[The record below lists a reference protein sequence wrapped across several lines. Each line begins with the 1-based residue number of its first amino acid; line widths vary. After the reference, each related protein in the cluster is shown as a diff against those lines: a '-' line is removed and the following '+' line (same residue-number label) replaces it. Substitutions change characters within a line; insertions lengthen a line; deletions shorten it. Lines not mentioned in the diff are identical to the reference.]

1 MSKLNELIQ
10 QLCPDGVE
18 WKTLNDIGEFFGGL
32 TGKSKNDFIDGNA
45 AFITYS
51 NIYSNPSLNLNIDE
65 KVRIDDGEKQNV
77 IQYGDILFTGS
88 SETPEECG
96 MSSVV
101 TKEPTEKMYLNSFC
115 FGLRLF
121 KLDKFNF
128 DYLKHLFRSAEIRK
142 EICKTANGVTRF
154 NVSKKKMGEIAIPL
168 PPLPVQEE
176 IVRLLDA
183 LTETTQKYQAE
194 LEAELD
200 ARKKQYEEYRK
211 KILTFEESRIDVKWY
226 HLGDIGNACMCRRIM
241 KNQTTTEGEIPF
253 YKIGTFGKV
262 ADAYISRELY
272 DLYKK
277 NYSFPRK
284 GDILLSASGTIGRTV
299 VYNGEDAY
307 YQDSN
312 IVWVDNNEQI
322 ILNSYLFYVYKIID
336 WKTANGGVIE
346 RLYNNI
352 LLSAQ
357 IQIPP
362 LAEQERIVNILDRMD
377 KTHKELCKSIE
388 DEIKMRKQQY
398 EYYRNQLLDFNKKED

>member
-121 KLDKFNF
+121 ELDKFNF
-128 DYLKHLFRSAEIRK
+128 DYLKHLFRSTEIRK

-176 IVRLLDA
+176 IVRLLDQ

-194 LEAELD
+194 LEAEL
-200 ARKKQYEEYRK
+200 ATRKKQYEEYRNQLLDLEGK
-211 KILTFEESRIDVKWY
+211 EGVEMKT
-226 HLGDIGNACMCRRIM
+226 LGDMCVLGTGSH
-241 KNQTTTEGEIPF
+241 NTQDGLSEGQYPF
-253 YKIGTFGKV
+253 YTRGSEILYLNNFDYDETAIITAGDGAGVGKV
-262 ADAYISRELY
+262 FHYVQGKYALHQRAYRIVPDE
-272 DLYKK
+272 KK
-277 NYSFPRK
+277 VLTRFVYYYIGATFYNYIMRNSV
-284 GDILLSASGTIGRTV
+284 SSSV
-299 VYNGEDAY
+299 VSIRRPMMVNYP
-307 YQDSN
+307 
-312 IVWVDNNEQI
+312 
-322 ILNSYLFYVYKIID
+322 
-336 WKTANGGVIE
+336 
-346 RLYNNI
+346 
-352 LLSAQ
+352 
-357 IQIPP
+357 IPHP
-362 LAEQERIVNILDRMD
+362 PIAEQERIVNILDRME
-377 KTHKELCKSIE
+377 KTHKELCQSIE

-398 EYYRNQLLDFNKKED
+398 EYYRNQLLDFKKKEE